1 MAEIKVTATT
11 LRQRAQELTQLNNS
25 LNNQISRLES
35 AESSV
40 CSMWEGEAKNEFH
53 KAFTHDKAAMVQ
65 FKQAIDKY
73 VQALLQIAQKYE
85 QAERTNSQTASN
97 RTYH

>member
-1 MAEIKVTATT
+1 MAEIKVTAST
-11 LRQRAQELTQLNNS
+11 LRQRAQELTQLNNN
-25 LNNQISRLES
+25 LNTQISRLES
-35 AESSV
+35 AESNV

-53 KAFTHDKAAMVQ
+53 KAFTHDKAAMLQ

-73 VQALLQIAQKYE
+73 VQALTEIAQKYE
-85 QAERTNSQTASN
+85 TAEQRNRQTASN